1 MFKLSILLEEVLVD
15 EEAPLRALGSGLVN
29 VAQVL
34 FFLIKMLLRFLF
46 VTRLLILPARVKDLI
61 FYTYSYVLQA

>member
-1 MFKLSILLEEVLVD
+1 MFELSILLEEVLVD
-15 EEAPLRALGSGLVN
+15 EEAPVRAPGSGIVN

-34 FFLIKMLLRFLF
+34 

-61 FYTYSYVLQA
+61 FYINSCVLQA